1 MNGLLE
7 ELTDIYLAD
16 LTREKLKAEKSQA
29 LPSENKLS
37 KSSVRQIPG
46 EAGKESRK
54 SQKVLLEVREGGT
67 LANDVPRV
75 ERRRSPE
82 KKE

>member
-37 KSSVRQIPG
+37 KSSVRQIHLARRAKK
-46 EAGKESRK
+46 AG
-54 SQKVLLEVREGGT
+54 
-67 LANDVPRV
+67 N
-75 ERRRSPE
+75 RRRCCWR
-82 KKE
+82 